1 MEDANRKRLG
11 SAVAA
16 GLAAVMLL
24 VTGNVAFAQGDSSN
38 LLPGW
43 TCDSDGD
50 GTVEDDD
57 YVRLEISGGGTVI
70 GETTRRVEE
79 GDEIAIEVV
88 RTRPVSL
95 ANCDVSPTTPWVVAL
110 ELNRVE
116 TTGASKRVP
125 DSLLYERR
133 VEIHR
138 NAQRFTLQIPTL
150 DNKNSGH
157 DTQIDIALVATNET
171 DSRIILDDAHL
182 RAEIWD
188 ADEYIYYAD
197 IVCDGNGD
205 MGELIVGEGDG
216 VAEVDIRINHPP
228 EYDTSLLLVNIA
240 GSAVPG
246 SDYHNRDLTTRLVF
260 AAGEDTVTGSIR
272 ILDNDVLEDTETF
285 TARLFRN
292 GLLPHSSVNACT
304 DEDGNIVLTSGNA
317 LEVTIIDDDT
327 VRLLFGPKGR
337 DVYAGETITI
347 AGALDTESTSCIIPF
362 SFFVHATASGALE
375 HVDHEANLGL
385 TRWSHCNSTL
395 ELVTIE
401 TQAGECSDNVKTVR
415 YQISLSSRSNRVTP
429 DFDPRV
435 TLQHDE
441 YILNIY
447 NRRPDFANS
456 FTTGPNPSG
465 YALGSIDLNVH
476 SEHCSAQNAHVSVW
490 SSKDDG
496 TPWAAQWGL
505 QQDPSRRTRYNA
517 TREAHLAPNTKYW
530 VVVGA
535 QYASQFAA
543 TPAPQPAAVNTALD
557 GWTFGTVRYD
567 RYRREDGNRWRTHD
581 RPNPFSMAIG
591 ATAVEPAQA
600 PAPEPDDGDVEWK
613 SSLTV
618 GNWSIRNRERE
629 RGWRVQACVRTRVD
643 TSDIEDHS
651 PDDICYGRI
660 GNRTFSAGTQ
670 SYTLEG
676 VYHFVTELNDS
687 LEMAFTEEVD
697 VEALRGRTFIINGE
711 THKVDDRHYPPT
723 RGRKIVWAA
732 RNLTAAGGWEVGSTI
747 WLGLEV
753 GTSTARGA
761 PQATVTKADE
771 TPVNGP
777 FGIEIEFNEVV
788 TELEPVDLVL
798 NNAALDENGLT
809 KTGKRSWTAQLVPRR
824 TGTVSVHIA
833 ADAVETD
840 GIGNA
845 KSNTIEVEANL
856 DAPKATLSTEASG
869 PVTGPITVRVT
880 FSKAVTGF
888 SMTDLVITGGV
899 ATGLVRPPD
908 ENWREVLITPNEGVE
923 RLSVSLPADAVQDS
937 AGRGNTASGTLTLG
951 IPEPGQQLT
960 AQFKQVPVA
969 HDAAGLFSVELHF
982 SENIPGLSYRTMAG
996 PAFETTGGKITG
1008 ARRMERGTNR
1018 KWVVN
1023 VRPAG
1028 PQSVT
1033 LTLAPSLDCTST
1045 HAICNAS
1052 DESLASAAQTTVP
1065 GPATLSVADARAHE
1079 SDDGIIDFLV
1089 SLDRAALRTI
1099 TVAYATRDG
1108 SAKAGEDYTAKSG
1121 TLTFGIG
1128 EDSKTVQVEL
1138 LDDAKDESEETFE
1151 LALSNASNALIGD
1164 ATATGTIENDDPL
1177 QRAWLAR
1184 FGRTVGSQAV
1194 DAVGERLTG
1203 DGASHVTIAGQSIGG
1218 ATRPQDGAE
1227 ANVRA
1232 EAMARWLQGEDAEE
1246 TASRALTGRELL
1258 LGSAFSLSGADG
1270 PGAPRWGAWG
1280 RFATSSFDG
1289 EEDGVIL
1296 SGDVTSAFLGADIA
1310 SGRWLGG
1317 IALGLSEGDGPFGL
1331 ESETASNRTTGT
1343 VESELSMV
1351 YPYLRF
1357 SASEQLDL
1365 WAMGGYGSGT
1375 MTITENG
1382 GTPLE
1387 TDIGM
1392 TMGAMGVKGTV
1403 LEPPPEGGLALSVK
1417 SDALFVRTTSDA
1429 VHGDAASG
1437 GNLEAAEADV
1447 SRLRLVLEGSRAFAL
1462 KGDGAIT
1469 PGFEVGLRQDGGDA
1483 ETGAGL
1489 EMGGRLSYARQ
1500 GVTVEG
1506 AVRGLIAHEE
1516 AGYEEWGASGTIRI
1530 DPGTSGR
1537 GLSFRLT
1544 PSWGHAGSAAERL
1557 WGLGDARGLTPD
1569 AEVEAGR
1576 RLDAELGYGLGTH
1589 PGVATPFAG
1598 LALAEGGARK
1608 LRLGA
1613 RWALGPATSLNL
1625 EGTRL
1630 TAANNDQADLRL
1642 GLTFKSALVKVR
1654 RAARGRNNGAEIERR
1669 TGSSRTPL
1677 QGQPARLPRALS
1689 TRRWKRQR

>member
-1 MEDANRKRLG
+1 MDNTNTTGSRHAARERARRTQRRR
-11 SAVAA
+11 SAVCAL
-16 GLAAVMLL
+16 LASVMLL
-24 VTGNVAFAQGDSSN
+24 VTGSAAFAQGNSSN
-38 LLPGW
+38 LLSGW
-43 TCDSDGD
+43 SCDSDGD

-57 YVRLEISGGGTVI
+57 YVRLKISGGGNTI
-70 GETTRRVEE
+70 GNAKRRVEE
-79 GDEIAIEVV
+79 GDEIVIEVV

-95 ANCDVSPTTPWVVAL
+95 ANCDVSPMAPWVMALQLTRVA
-110 ELNRVE
+110 
-116 TTGASKRVP
+116 TTGASERVP
-125 DSLLYERR
+125 DSLLVERR

-138 NAQRFTLQIPTL
+138 DAQTFTLRIPTL
-150 DNKNSGH
+150 DNENDGH
-157 DTQIDIALVATNET
+157 DTKIDVALVKTEET
-171 DSRIILDDAHL
+171 DSRIILDNAHL
-182 RAEIWD
+182 RVEIWD
-188 ADEYIYYAD
+188 QDAHIYYLD
-197 IVCDGNGD
+197 VVCDSGGENG
-205 MGELIVGEGDG
+205 GISVNEADG
-216 VAEVDIRINHPP
+216 FVEIDIKIDHPP
-228 EYDTSLLLVNIA
+228 EYRTSVLLVNFA

-246 SDYHNRDLTTRLVF
+246 SDYDNDDSTTRWVF
-260 AAGEDTVTGSIR
+260 EAGEDTGTASIR
-272 ILDNDVLEDTETF
+272 ILDNDVLEDTEMF
-285 TARLFRN
+285 TVRLYRN
-292 GLLPHSSVNACT
+292 GLVEHSSVDACT
-304 DEDGNIVLTSGNA
+304 DEDGNIMTTSGNY

-327 VRLLFGPKGR
+327 VGILFGPKGR
-337 DVYAGETITI
+337 DVYAGETVTI
-347 AGALDTESTSCIIPF
+347 AGALDNESHSCVIPF
-362 SFFVHATASGALE
+362 SFFVHASASGALE
-375 HVDHEANLGL
+375 HVNHEADFDSTPWAHCTSTTELFSVE
-385 TRWSHCNSTL
+385 TRF
-395 ELVTIE
+395 
-401 TQAGECSDNVKTVR
+401 GECNDNVKTVG
-415 YQISLSSRSNRVTP
+415 YKISLSTERNTITP
-429 DFDPRV
+429 QFDPRI

-447 NRRPDFANS
+447 NRKPDFANS

-465 YALGSIDLNVH
+465 YALGSIDLSVH
-476 SEHCSAQNAHVSVW
+476 SERCSAQNAHVAVW

-505 QQDPSRRTRYNA
+505 QQDPATSTRYTA
-517 TREAHLAPNTKYW
+517 ARGAHLTPNTKYW

-543 TPAPQPAAVNTALD
+543 TPTPQPAAVNTALD

-567 RYRREDGNRWRTHD
+567 RYRREAGNRWRTHD
-581 RPNPFSMAIG
+581 RANPFSMAIE
-591 ATAVEPAQA
+591 ATALEAAQA

-618 GNWSIRNRERE
+618 GNWHVRNRERE

-643 TSDIEDHS
+643 MSDIEDHS

-660 GNRTFSAGTQ
+660 GNRTFTAGAQ

-711 THKVDDRHYPPT
+711 PHKVDDRHYPPGH
-723 RGRKIVWAA
+723 GRKIVWAA
-732 RNLTAAGGWEVGSTI
+732 PNLTAAGGWEVDSTI

-761 PQATVTKADE
+761 PQGTVTKTDE

-777 FGIEIEFNEVV
+777 FDIEISFNEVV
-788 TELEPVDLVL
+788 TGLETTDLVL
-798 NNAALDENGLT
+798 SNAELDETGLT
-809 KTGKRSWTAQLVPRR
+809 KTGERRWTAQVVPRR

-845 KSNTIEVEANL
+845 KSNTIEVEADL
-856 DAPKATLSTEASG
+856 DVPTATLSTTASG
-869 PVTGPITVRVT
+869 PISGPITVRVT

-888 SMTDLVITGGV
+888 SMTDLIITGGV

-908 ENWREVLITPNEGVE
+908 EHWREVLITPNEGVE
-923 RLSVSLPADAVQDS
+923 QLSVSLPADAVHDS
-937 AGRGNTASGTLTLG
+937 AGRGNTASGTLTVG
-951 IPEPGQQLT
+951 TPEPRQQLT

-969 HDAAGLFSVELHF
+969 HDATGFFSVELHF

-996 PAFETTGGKITG
+996 PAFETTGGEITG
-1008 ARRMERGTNR
+1008 ARRMERGKNQ

-1023 VRPAG
+1023 VRPSG
-1028 PQSVT
+1028 RESVT
-1033 LTLAPSLDCTST
+1033 LTLAPTPNCTSA
-1045 HAICNAS
+1045 HAICSAS
-1052 DESLASAAQTTVP
+1052 DEPLASAVQTTVP

-1079 SDDGIIDFLV
+1079 SDDGAMEFTV

-1121 TLTFGIG
+1121 TLTFNIG

-1151 LALSNASNALIGD
+1151 LVLSNADNALIGD

-1203 DGASHVTIAGQSIGG
+1203 DGAARITIAGQLIEA
-1218 ATRPQDGAE
+1218 ATGPQGE
-1227 ANVRA
+1227 AQAKARA
-1232 EAMARWLQGEDAEE
+1232 EAMARWLRGENAEK
-1246 TASRALTGRELL
+1246 APSRALTGHELL
-1258 LGSAFSLSGADG
+1258 LGSAFSWSSAGE
-1270 PGAPRWGAWG
+1270 PGGPRWGAWG
-1280 RFATSSFDG
+1280 RFATGSFEG

-1296 SGDVTSAFLGADIA
+1296 SGDVTSAFLGADVA

-1317 IALGLSEGDGPFGL
+1317 IALGRSEGDGPFGL
-1331 ESETASNRTTGT
+1331 ESETASKRATGT
-1343 VESELSMV
+1343 VESELSAV

-1357 SASEQLDL
+1357 SATERLDL
-1365 WAMGGYGSGT
+1365 WAMGGYGAGT
-1375 MTITENG
+1375 MTIAEDG

-1392 TMGAMGVKGTV
+1392 TMGAVGVKGTV
-1403 LEPPPEGGLALSVK
+1403 LAPPADGGLALSVK

-1429 VHGDAASG
+1429 VRGDAASG

-1447 SRLRLVLEGSRAFAL
+1447 SRWRLVLEGSRAFAL
-1462 KGDGAIT
+1462 EGDGTLT
-1469 PGFEVGLRQDGGDA
+1469 PAFEVGVRQDGGDA
-1483 ETGAGL
+1483 ETGTGI
-1489 EMGGRLSYARQ
+1489 EVGGRLSYARP

-1506 AVRGLIAHEE
+1506 AVRGLVAHEE
-1516 AGYEEWGASGTIRI
+1516 AGYEEWGASGAIRI

-1557 WGLGDARGLTPD
+1557 WGLGDARGLAPD
-1569 AEVEAGR
+1569 AEVEAGQ
-1576 RLDAELGYGLGTH
+1576 RLDAELGYGVSAH
-1589 PGVATPFAG
+1589 PGVVTPFAG
-1598 LALAEGGARK
+1598 LGLADGGARR

-1613 RWALGPATSLNL
+1613 RWALGPATSLSF

-1630 TAANNDQADLRL
+1630 EAANDDEADQRI
-1642 GLTFKSALVKVR
+1642 GVTFSA
-1654 RAARGRNNGAEIERR
+1654 
-1669 TGSSRTPL
+1669 
-1677 QGQPARLPRALS
+1677 
-1689 TRRWKRQR
+1689 RW